1 MRALS
6 REDSRAGGLQ
16 VQRELSEEG
25 TREEVKRW
33 KWEPGSLNSNS
44 GSANGLRNLSL
55 SVLV

>member
-6 REDSRAGGLQ
+6 REDGRAGGLQ
-16 VQRELSEEG
+16 VQGELSEEG

-44 GSANGLRNLSL
+44 GSANGLKI
-55 SVLV
+55 